1 MYMTGRMNV
10 ILSVYAMEK
19 RIKFQL
25 FTCFSSLTKALFL
38 PAILLLASA
47 LCTQVSANDGTY
59 YTEGN
64 QLLPLVETDI
74 RVQREVLTLSWG
86 DDGMADVDVYYEFFN
101 PGKGKTVLMGF
112 EADAPDY
119 MSSLDR
125 SGAHPAIKGFTVKM
139 NGKDLPVSTSVV
151 NVDTLYVNDGKVLA
165 LDLSR
170 YDVDEA
176 HTGSWLYTREG
187 DGVHIAFVYHFNAAF
202 KPGVNIV
209 RHHYRYRMDESVVFK
224 YKFDYKLTPVLRW
237 GNRRIDDFT
246 LRIKADSVPLHFMVE
261 DSLFSRKVDP
271 VIEGTGKWRRRIIQ
285 NDGWPEKMPMAV
297 YEVFLRNASIE
308 YKVKDYRPASELR
321 VLSAVCT
328 ETGDI
333 NAPSD
338 YYAFRYNL
346 VRPDTLDNDMY
357 RKVRNLSFALR
368 GYVFKDAALDGF
380 FRSRWWYMP
389 DTDYAA
395 TLESLTD
402 SERRWLIGF
411 DEKYKEVGSAKSFP
425 TVE

>member
-1 MYMTGRMNV
+1 M
-10 ILSVYAMEK
+10 
-19 RIKFQL
+19 
-25 FTCFSSLTKALFL
+25 
-38 PAILLLASA
+38 
-47 LCTQVSANDGTY
+47 
-59 YTEGN
+59 
-64 QLLPLVETDI
+64 LPLVETDI

-139 NGKDLPVSTSVV
+139 NGKTLPVSTSVV

-209 RHHYRYRMDESVVFK
+209 RHHYRYRMDESVVFN
-224 YKFDYKLTPVLRW
+224 YKLDYKLTPALRW
-237 GNRRIDDFT
+237 GNRQIDDFT
-246 LRIKADSVPLHFMVE
+246 LRIKADSVPLHFMLE

-271 VIEGTGKWRRRIIQ
+271 VIECTGKWRRRIIQ
-285 NDGWPEKMPMAV
+285 NGGWPEKMPMAV

-357 RKVRNLSFALR
+357 HKVRNLPFALR
-368 GYVFKDAALDGF
+368 GYVFKDAALDSF

-389 DTDYAA
+389 DPDYAA

-402 SERRWLIGF
+402 SERKWLLWF
-411 DEKYKEVGSAKSFP
+411 DE
-425 TVE
+425 